1 MKTIGEILKAM
12 GILIVIIFMGSFVQK
27 NIVTSKQSEPQIKYK
42 NVYLMYSET
51 NLNIRKGPNTNTEI
65 LKTLKP
71 NDKVITY
78 DTTIN
83 GFLMILNTDSTQYGW
98 ASRKYL
104 QSEPL
109 SKKQLS
115 ASNSQT
121 AKTGKEFLNYKIIK
135 KQKVGLST
143 SSRMVYRIL
152 VEVDKIPS
160 DDAMKKTAIHIW
172 KDGNRGWNEFT
183 VFIYLPE
190 MDLNYSAYGIIE
202 FNPNGITSFSKSE
215 SNFYGT
221 KWKAKK

>member
-12 GILIVIIFMGSFVQK
+12 GILTVIIFMGSCVQK
-27 NIVTSKQSEPQIKYK
+27 NIVPSKPKIKYK
-42 NVYLMYSET
+42 NVYIKYSET
-51 NLNIRKGPNTNTEI
+51 NLIIRKGPNTDTEI

-78 DTTIN
+78 DTTVN

-115 ASNSQT
+115 ISKSPT
-121 AKTGKEFLNYKIIK
+121 TKTGKEFLKYEIIK
-135 KQKVGLST
+135 KQRVGLT
-143 SSRMVYRIL
+143 TGSRMVYRIL

-160 DDAMKKTAIHIW
+160 DDAMKRTATRIW
-172 KDGNRGWNEFT
+172 KDGNRGWKEFT

-190 MDLNYSAYGIIE
+190 MDPNYSAYGIIE
-202 FNPNGITSFSKSE
+202 FNTNGITNFSKSE

-221 KWKAKK
+221 KWKVKK